1 MWKSRCARHEQ
12 FSFNKFISIVIVR
25 TRVEVC
31 DGEQRF
37 DSSCHCYFLCSGSTR
52 INAAN
57 LSQVRMVGY
66 VTGIATLRIWQ
77 TRLRSDWVNC
87 EEGRRIWKSVI
98 SLTTIA
104 FE

>member
-37 DSSCHCYFLCSGSTR
+37 DSSCHCFFLYSGSTR

-57 LSQVRMVGY
+57 LSQVDLVGY
-66 VTGIATLRIWQ
+66 VTGFATVRINRPMVL
-77 TRLRSDWVNC
+77 TIRSR
-87 EEGRRIWKSVI
+87 EQP
-98 SLTTIA
+98 TI
-104 FE
+104 FLQSIDQKLNLKR